1 MSLTSQE
8 VKSEARRWGARIVG
22 IGSVDRWMNAPRGH
36 GPKDF
41 LPKAKAVVVFG
52 LPQFKAMAQWRNFMK
67 GSEMYPEARVEGLP
81 NRLMAAHQIY
91 DRMQYDGINLY
102 LQTIATMLGC
112 FLTDAGHDV
121 VTFPPSGGSGI
132 SGTNMVPEMYRFGFH
147 QWSHRH
153 AAVACGLGELGM
165 NSGFICP
172 EYGLRT
178 RLCSLITDA
187 PLDSDPLLKTGDV
200 CLGEDCDLCVKTC
213 PEPKPHGDIYS
224 YELIPGY
231 EIVTREMNF
240 RDCAGSFCARCM
252 AVCPV
257 GR

>member
-1 MSLTSQE
+1 MSITSEE
-8 VKSEARRWGARIVG
+8 VKSEAKRWGARIVG
-22 IGSVDRWMNAPRGH
+22 IGSVNRWTNAPKGH
-36 GPKDF
+36 KPKDF
-41 LPKAKAVVVFG
+41 LLKARSVVVFG
-52 LPQFKAMAQWRNFMK
+52 IPQFKAMAQWRNFMK
-67 GSEMYPEARVEGLP
+67 GSEMYPEAKVEGFP

-91 DRMQYDGINLY
+91 ARMQYDGINLY
-102 LQTIATMLGC
+102 LQMIATMLGC
-112 FLTDAGHDV
+112 FLTDRGHNV

-132 SGTNMVPEMYRFGFH
+132 SGRDMVIEMYRFGFH

-187 PLDSDPLLKTGDV
+187 PLDPDPLYKSGDT
-200 CLGEDCDLCVKTC
+200 CLGPDCDPCVKSC
-213 PEPKPHGDIYS
+213 PDPKPHGEIYS

-231 EIVTREMNF
+231 EIVTRQMDL
-240 RDCAGSFCARCM
+240 RKCGGVYCGKCM

>member
-1 MSLTSQE
+1 MSITSEE
-8 VKSEARRWGARIVG
+8 VKAEAMRWGARIVG
-22 IGSVDRWMNAPRGH
+22 IGSVDRWANAPKGH
-36 GPKDF
+36 KPKDF
-41 LPKAKAVVVFG
+41 LLEARSVVSFG
-52 LPQFKAMAQWRNFMK
+52 IPQFKAMAQWRNFMK
-67 GSEMYPEARVEGLP
+67 GSEMYPEAKVEGFP

-91 DRMQYDGINLY
+91 ARMQYDGINLY
-102 LQTIATMLGC
+102 LQMIATMLGC
-112 FLTDAGHDV
+112 CLTDRGYDV

-132 SGTNMVPEMYRFGFH
+132 SGMDMVTEMYTFGFH

-153 AAVACGLGELGM
+153 AAVACGLGELGT
-165 NSGFICP
+165 NTGFICP

-187 PLDSDPLLKTGDV
+187 PLEPDPLGKIGHT
-200 CLGEDCDLCVKTC
+200 CLGPDCDLCVKTC
-213 PEPKPHGDIYS
+213 PDPKPHGEIYS

-231 EIVTREMNF
+231 EIVTRKMDF
-240 RDCAGSFCARCM
+240 RKCGQLECGMCM